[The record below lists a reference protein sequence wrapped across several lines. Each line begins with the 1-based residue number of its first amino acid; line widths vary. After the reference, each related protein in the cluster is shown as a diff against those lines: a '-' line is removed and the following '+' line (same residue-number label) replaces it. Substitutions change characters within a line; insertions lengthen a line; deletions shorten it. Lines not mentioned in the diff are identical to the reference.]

1 MYVGLGAAK
10 VRNLFIR
17 ARKSAPCIVYIDEI
31 DAVGRKRSPAG
42 SMGGGSDERDQTL
55 NQLLVEMDGM
65 AANQG
70 IIVLASTN
78 REDILD
84 NALIRPGRFDRKIT
98 VHLPNQDERTQIFH
112 VHMASRPCV
121 DTIRVDDLSRLTSG
135 FSGAD
140 ISNLCNEAAICAAR
154 ENEAQIQMQHFEK
167 AFDRIVLGTR
177 RGAMT
182 DRQRWITSVHEI
194 GHVLS
199 SLYLTVVYD
208 KLHKVSI
215 ESRGQAGGVTVFL
228 PNEENQM
235 YITKQYVMESILVAL
250 GGHAAE
256 EVIFGPK
263 MITSGAQR
271 DFEVAT
277 STARTMISKFGFSD
291 VVGKVS
297 WEIDNV
303 SDAHQ
308 HMIDET
314 VRTMISSQYDICVEL
329 MQKYR
334 TLLHHLANELMLHNT
349 LSADQISFIMKDFKE
364 K

>member
-1 MYVGLGAAK
+1 
-10 VRNLFIR
+10 
-17 ARKSAPCIVYIDEI
+17 
-31 DAVGRKRSPAG
+31 
-42 SMGGGSDERDQTL
+42 
-55 NQLLVEMDGM
+55 
-65 AANQG
+65 
-70 IIVLASTN
+70 
-78 REDILD
+78 
-84 NALIRPGRFDRKIT
+84 
-98 VHLPNQDERTQIFH
+98 
-112 VHMASRPCV
+112 
-121 DTIRVDDLSRLTSG
+121 
-135 FSGAD
+135 
-140 ISNLCNEAAICAAR
+140 
-154 ENEAQIQMQHFEK
+154 MQHFEK